1 MSPEYDY
8 RQPNEGYFRVEKVD
22 QEKQKGRM
30 ESIDKNTQ
38 LFEMVD
44 ILHLFISHCS
54 K

>member
-30 ESIDKNTQ
+30 ESIDKNTI
-38 LFEMVD
+38 V
-44 ILHLFISHCS
+44 
-54 K
+54 